1 MKAYCML
8 LCCLVGW
15 QSRYSTSI
23 HYASLPVCDSN
34 CNLHVM
40 ICNVHV
46 IAKPFGYIT
55 LGLILN
61 NSWLDLEQQLA

>member
-1 MKAYCML
+1 
-8 LCCLVGW
+8 
-15 QSRYSTSI
+15 
-23 HYASLPVCDSN
+23 
-34 CNLHVM
+34 M